1 MAVEVSSVE
10 AGPPALDDIEAF
22 VFDIDGTIVRRDADG
37 RPRALP
43 GAPEVLERI
52 RASGRPFVL
61 FTNGSHITPA
71 QIAAELRAAG
81 LPVEEH
87 EVLTPVCSALSYL
100 ARHHA
105 GAGVVLFATDV
116 TRARMAAAGVA
127 VLEGEPQ
134 ERGAVVLV
142 THVDQLD
149 FPMLERACRAVRA
162 GAPLLT
168 GSYAAAYA
176 GANGPILSRGAM
188 VTAAIA
194 KVGGARP
201 RVVGKPSRAAL
212 AELRARLRVPT
223 SRIAVIGDDAGM
235 DIALGRIGGSRTV
248 LVRSGISSTVAVD
261 ALPRR
266 HRPDAVIDTVS
277 ELLER
282 L

>member
-1 MAVEVSSVE
+1 
-10 AGPPALDDIEAF
+10 
-22 VFDIDGTIVRRDADG
+22 
-37 RPRALP
+37 
-43 GAPEVLERI
+43 
-52 RASGRPFVL
+52 
-61 FTNGSHITPA
+61 
-71 QIAAELRAAG
+71 
-81 LPVEEH
+81 
-87 EVLTPVCSALSYL
+87 
-100 ARHHA
+100 
-105 GAGVVLFATDV
+105 
-116 TRARMAAAGVA
+116 
-127 VLEGEPQ
+127 
-134 ERGAVVLV
+134 
-142 THVDQLD
+142 
-149 FPMLERACRAVRA
+149 
-162 GAPLLT
+162 
-168 GSYAAAYA
+168 
-176 GANGPILSRGAM
+176 M